1 MKELRSTVAR
11 SSGNSL
17 WERIDR
23 VCERFEDAWQSG
35 KRPQLEDYLNEVDE
49 LERAHLMRELVAL
62 DIDYRV
68 QLGEKPEA
76 SDYQARFPD
85 LSVRWVE
92 RQAGADRYQLDG
104 EIGCGGMGTVL
115 QGYDRHM
122 RRDIALKM
130 LRPEYRDQSFFVRR
144 FLREA
149 WIGARLQHPGI
160 VPIYELG
167 EFPDRQPFFTMKLV
181 RGRTLDSLLKERT
194 DPNQERSH
202 FLTLFVQVCQTM
214 AYAHSQ
220 GVIHRDLKPAN
231 VMVGAFGEVQIMDWG
246 LAKVLQGGWE
256 DETVPGPCRTG
267 DLEDSAI
274 TSTSL
279 TIDTQPGQAIGTI
292 AYMPPEQARGEIL
305 LLDERS
311 DVFGLGAILCDILIG
326 QPPFRG
332 ANPDELLSRSKVCDH
347 AEAMSRLNACGAD
360 QELLQLV
367 KDCLAATQVE
377 RPKNAAEVAER
388 SKAYLV
394 GLQESF
400 EKAERERS
408 AAEARAEEAK
418 RTAAAERSA
427 RRWMIW
433 AATTVVFLA
442 SVGLAATA
450 WLYRKADVAN
460 QNLEV
465 ANQNLESEANQK
477 SDALKKVQKSLDD
490 LTEANR
496 EATEQRQLALDLNR
510 SYRDTLY
517 SATTNLAYQAW
528 LDGHIARCFDFLDG
542 DNCKPNPD
550 EPTQMRGWEWYYLR
564 RLCLKSVR
572 NWRGDGQSNPRL
584 AFHPDGSRIAIG
596 GNGFVYIW
604 EVAKGK
610 IIQILPGHMH
620 SIDGLAYSPDGKLLV
635 SCDFGGTV
643 KFWSADGEEIGLA
656 HVRDGTHSVAFSPD
670 GTLLAL
676 GCIRGKVRLYDPG
689 SRREIRVLTGHRD
702 DVRCVVFSPDGKWLA
717 SASSDRTVR
726 LWPLSG
732 AEPVR
737 VLTGHTYKVNSVAFR
752 PDGLQLASCS
762 EDYTVRLWDME
773 TGKTTYT
780 LNGHTS
786 YVWGLAYSPDG
797 RWLAS
802 ASDDRLIKLW
812 DSFTGKE
819 LTTLRGHTAN
829 TRNVRFHPNGRWLV
843 SIDIEGDTKFW
854 DLAERSQEAQSLLG
868 HAMPVTC
875 VAFSSNSREMVT
887 SGRDGH
893 AIVWNVSQGK
903 ARLRLSGHVGEVWA
917 VAFHPSG
924 RYVASGGHDR
934 TIVIWDLTERKVLR
948 TLRGH
953 TDGLEALAFSPDGR
967 LLASASQDRTIKLW
981 ETDTGREIG
990 TLSGHAAAVHAVA
1003 FSSDGQTLA
1012 SASSDRSVKLWDTL
1026 TKRLLHTF
1034 SGHDDSVRSVC
1045 FRGDGKRLASA
1056 QLAGKIL
1063 IWDVPQRQY
1072 LRTLRTHSKGRLH
1085 VAYGPDGRLA
1095 SAGDQTVKIWNP
1107 VCGRELLTLK
1117 AHRSLIHGVAFSPNG
1132 RWLATVGADATVQ
1145 LRDGEQSEATRDDRI
1160 AEELSPSACFAW
1172 HVEQARACLSEKQP
1186 SAIPFHLARLH
1197 AISLKTEQLPS
1208 APFKRWSPMIRACE
1222 LSCRLL
1228 QSNFA
1233 EESIRLYRSM
1243 VPILQALINEDIDS
1257 FDLPHQLALR
1267 LNDLGNSLR
1276 FARDWETA
1284 KEVHEQALELRRKLA
1299 NHAPSNPDY
1308 RSELAGSL
1316 NNLAMVYRDRGQV
1329 EEARRMI
1336 EQAIE
1341 HQLTAY
1347 ICNPK
1352 HVVYRRFL
1360 LNHWRLQAEI
1370 LVRQGDHLQAV
1381 KVIPK
1386 VPQLEPHQQSHYF
1399 AALMYAS
1406 CATLAEKDKAFTEGK
1421 RQETARMY
1429 ADRAM
1434 NQLQC
1439 AILRGF
1445 RNTTALKDDRAF
1457 QPLRGRADYK
1467 KLLADLE
1474 RFTGKSSQ

>member
-1 MKELRSTVAR
+1 MKELRSTVDR
-11 SSGNSL
+11 LLGNSV
-17 WERIDR
+17 WERIDC

-35 KRPQLEDYLNEVDE
+35 KRPRLEDYLIEVDE
-49 LERAHLMRELVAL
+49 LERAHLLRELIAL
-62 DIDYRV
+62 DIDYRR
-68 QLGEKPEA
+68 QLGEKPVA
-76 SDYQARFPD
+76 SDYQDRFPD
-85 LSVRWVE
+85 LSARWIE
-92 RQAGADRYQLDG
+92 SQAGADRYQLDG
-104 EIGCGGMGTVL
+104 EIGSGGMGTVL

-130 LRPEYRDQSFFVRR
+130 LRPEYRDQSYFVRR

-149 WIGARLQHPGI
+149 WISARLQHPGI

-167 EFPDRQPFFTMKLV
+167 EFSDRQPFFTMKLV

-246 LAKVLQGGWE
+246 VAKVLQGGWE
-256 DETVPGPCRTG
+256 DETVPEPDRTG
-267 DLEDSAI
+267 ELEDSAI
-274 TSTSL
+274 ASTSL
-279 TIDTQPGQAIGTI
+279 ASDTQPGQAIGTI
-292 AYMPPEQARGEIL
+292 AYMPPEQARGEIH
-305 LLDERS
+305 LLDESS
-311 DVFGLGAILCDILIG
+311 DVFGLGAILCEILIG

-332 ANPDELLSRSKVCDH
+332 ANPVELLSRSKVCDH
-347 AEAMSRLNACGAD
+347 AEAMSQLNACGAD
-360 QELLQLV
+360 QELLRLV
-367 KDCLAATQVE
+367 KDCLAASRE
-377 RPKNAAEVAER
+377 ARPKNAAEVAER
-388 SKAYLV
+388 CKAYLI
-394 GLQESF
+394 GQQESL

-433 AATTVVFLA
+433 AATTVMFLA
-442 SVGLAATA
+442 SVGLAATS

-477 SDALKKVQKSLDD
+477 NDALKKVQKTLDD
-490 LTEANR
+490 VTEANR
-496 EATEQRQLALDLNR
+496 EATEQRQRALDLNL
-510 SYRDTLY
+510 SYRHTLY

-542 DNCKPNPD
+542 ENCKPNPD
-550 EPTQMRGWEWYYLR
+550 EPTRTRGWEWYYLR

-596 GNGFVYIW
+596 GDGVVYIW
-604 EVAKGK
+604 EVAEAK
-610 IIQILPGHMH
+610 IIQILPGHLY

-635 SCDFGGTV
+635 SCDFGGTI
-643 KFWSADGEEIGLA
+643 KFWSPGGEEIGSA
-656 HVRDGTHSVAFSPD
+656 HVKDGTHSVAFSPD
-670 GTLLAL
+670 GSLMAL
-676 GCIRGKVRLYDPG
+676 GCIKGKVRIWDPR

-726 LWPLSG
+726 LWPLLD
-732 AEPVR
+732 AQPVR

-762 EDYTVRLWDME
+762 EDYTVRLWDMD
-773 TGKTTYT
+773 TGKTTYR
-780 LNGHTS
+780 LNGHTAF
-786 YVWGLAYSPDG
+786 VWGLAYSPDG

-812 DSFTGKE
+812 ESSTGTE
-819 LTTLRGHTAN
+819 LATLRGHTAFA
-829 TRNVRFHPNGRWLV
+829 RNVRFHPDGRWLA

-854 DLAERSQEAQSLLG
+854 DLAERSQDVQTLLG
-868 HAMPVTC
+868 HALPAIC
-875 VAFSSNSREMVT
+875 VAFSPDSREVVT
-887 SGRDGH
+887 SGRDGYV
-893 AIVWNVSQGK
+893 IVWNVSQGR

-924 RYVASGGHDR
+924 RYVASGGVDR
-934 TIVIWDLTERKVLR
+934 TIVIWDLADKRVFR

-953 TDGLEALAFSPDGR
+953 TSGLEALAFSPDGR
-967 LLASASQDRTIKLW
+967 LLASASRDRTIKLW
-981 ETDTGREIG
+981 ETGTGIEIG
-990 TLSGHAAAVHAVA
+990 TLSGHDDVVHAVA
-1003 FSSDGQTLA
+1003 FSPDGRTLA
-1012 SASSDRSVKLWDTL
+1012 SASSDRSVKLWDTQSKQL
-1026 TKRLLHTF
+1026 IHTF
-1034 SGHDDSVRSVC
+1034 SGHDSSVRSVS

-1056 QLAGKIL
+1056 QLEGKIL

-1072 LRTLRTHSKGRLH
+1072 LRTLRTHSKGMLH
-1085 VAYGPDGRLA
+1085 VAYGPDCRLA
-1095 SAGDQTVKIWNP
+1095 SAGDQTIKIWNP
-1107 VCGRELLTLK
+1107 VCGQELLTLK
-1117 AHRSLIHGVAFSPNG
+1117 GHRSLIYYVAFSPDG
-1132 RWLATVGADATVQ
+1132 RWLATVGGDCSVQ
-1145 LRDGEQSEATRDDRI
+1145 LRGGDQSDARHDDRI
-1160 AEELSPSACFAW
+1160 TQELSPSARFAW
-1172 HVEQARACLSEKQP
+1172 HVEQARACLSDNQP

-1197 AISLKTEQLPS
+1197 AINLKTEHLPS
-1208 APFKRWSPMIRACE
+1208 DRFKRWSQMIRACE
-1222 LSCRLL
+1222 LSCRLF
-1228 QSNFA
+1228 QSNYA
-1233 EESIRLYRSM
+1233 EEAIRLYRSM
-1243 VPILQALINEDIDS
+1243 VPILQALMDEDSDS
-1257 FDLPHQLALR
+1257 LDLPHQLAFK
-1267 LNDLGNSLR
+1267 LNDLGNSLW
-1276 FARDWETA
+1276 FARHWETA

-1299 NHAPSNPDY
+1299 NHFPANPDY

-1316 NNLAMVYRDRGQV
+1316 NNLALVYRDRGQV
-1329 EEARRMI
+1329 EEARRTI
-1336 EQAIE
+1336 EEAIE
-1341 HQLTAY
+1341 HQLISYT
-1347 ICNPK
+1347 CNPK
-1352 HVVYRRFL
+1352 HAVYRQFL

-1370 LVRQGDHLQAV
+1370 LVRQGDHLHAV

-1386 VPQLEPHQQSHYF
+1386 VPQLEPHPQSHYF
-1399 AALMYAS
+1399 AALIYAQ
-1406 CATLAEKDKAFTEGK
+1406 CAALAEKDKAFTEDK
-1421 RQETARMY
+1421 RRETARMY

-1434 NQLQC
+1434 NQLHC
-1439 AILRGF
+1439 AVLRGF
-1445 RNTTALKDDRAF
+1445 RNATALKDDRTL
-1457 QPLRGRADYK
+1457 QPLRERADYK

-1474 RFTGKSSQ
+1474 QFTSQSRP